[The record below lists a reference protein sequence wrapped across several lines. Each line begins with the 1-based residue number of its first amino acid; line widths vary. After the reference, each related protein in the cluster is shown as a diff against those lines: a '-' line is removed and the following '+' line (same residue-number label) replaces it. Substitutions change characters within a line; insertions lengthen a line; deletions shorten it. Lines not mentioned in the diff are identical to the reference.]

1 MFPKDYGLN
10 DTDIESGSDEETWF
24 DSISSDSDPESEFYS
39 NDTGE
44 TTFNYY
50 IYEYF
55 ISSISQ
61 GFEKKI
67 GFLCPDDWGNE
78 LKLNS
83 LDIESFLIKAIEQ
96 WSPDKQAYLNTFNV
110 AESDTDEEEEDL
122 KDVVKKNKK
131 KKRKRK
137 KKKNKS

>member
-1 MFPKDYGLN
+1 LSKEVVGSLPAKKHVHWMFPKDYGLN

-96 WSPDKQAYLNTFNV
+96 
-110 AESDTDEEEEDL
+110 
-122 KDVVKKNKK
+122 
-131 KKRKRK
+131 
-137 KKKNKS
+137 